1 MREKQGNCTVVLTL
15 RRAGAE
21 CKCVADY
28 CHLNSSETL
37 LNEQVVITMVI
48 MQWDRYT
55 SILSQIILIG
65 LSFQEWEEMQLI
77 DKELLVSV
85 GY

>member
-48 MQWDRYT
+48 MQ
-55 SILSQIILIG
+55 
-65 LSFQEWEEMQLI
+65 
-77 DKELLVSV
+77 
-85 GY
+85 